1 MHFSAATVHF
11 FLFLRTRSVR
21 NCVMGVFG
29 RCVRV
34 VKEADLNR
42 PTLIGVNRYLLGRP
56 AQVQILSA
64 AKVLFVYLIFF

>member
-1 MHFSAATVHF
+1 MVPQK
-11 FLFLRTRSVR
+11 LVKGR
-21 NCVMGVFG
+21 FG

-42 PTLIGVNRYLLGRP
+42 PTLIGLNRYLLGRP

-64 AKVLFVYLIFF
+64 AKCILFDDLFFDLFTRILLQEPCI